1 MELTAGSIAVFS
13 SLSPHRTGPNLT
25 QKTRKAYILQYA
37 DDGAVIRHPR
47 IEECMLYE
55 SSELNL
61 APFDVARD
69 SKKQLS
75 SPRLTP

>member
-37 DDGAVIRHPR
+37 DDRAVIHLP
-47 IEECMLYE
+47 
-55 SSELNL
+55 
-61 APFDVARD
+61 DG
-69 SKKQLS
+69 SKASANDPERQFLV
-75 SPRLTP
+75 